1 MIVCFFLIK
10 EILGNNYKVSVCVI
24 LNCNF
29 DFIDVIF
36 VKVVSIFF
44 GFDIFFML
52 KIIINSVCYY
62 YFI

>member
-29 DFIDVIF
+29 YFIDVIF
-36 VKVVSIFF
+36 VKVSIFF

-52 KIIINSVCYY
+52 KKIIINSLCYY
-62 YFI
+62 

>member
-36 VKVVSIFF
+36 VKVSIFF